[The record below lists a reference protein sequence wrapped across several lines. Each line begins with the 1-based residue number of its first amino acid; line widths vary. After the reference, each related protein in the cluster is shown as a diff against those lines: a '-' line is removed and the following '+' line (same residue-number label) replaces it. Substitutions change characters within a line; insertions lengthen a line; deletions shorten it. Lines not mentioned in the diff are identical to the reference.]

1 MELVI
6 ATRESPLALWQ
17 AEHVQARLQAAHPD
31 LTVRLLPMTTEGDQ
45 KLEGPLYT
53 SGGKGLFVK
62 ELEKALL
69 DGRAHLAVHS
79 LKDVPVHFPEGLG
92 LVGVMQG
99 EDPRDAFV
107 SNQYSDLHEL
117 PAGAVVGS
125 ASLRR
130 VSQLKHLRPDLVFNV
145 VRGNLQTRLRKL
157 DEGQYDALILAVAGL
172 QRMGLA
178 ERITQAIPEDDCLP
192 AVGQGV
198 LGLETRLDDPETLS
212 RIQCLL
218 DAPTAQRIAAERGV
232 STRLDGGC
240 QVPLAVHAQFVQG
253 ELRVRARVGAVDGSR
268 IMEVETQGAP
278 ETAADMGLALAEQLL
293 EDGAAEL
300 LAGALE

>member
-1 MELVI
+1 MTLTI

-17 AEHVQARLQAAHPD
+17 AEHVQALLRQAHPD
-31 LTVRLLPMTTEGDQ
+31 LDVQLLPMTTEGDQ

-69 DGRAHLAVHS
+69 DGRADLAVHS

-92 LVGVMQG
+92 LVGVMAG

-107 SNQYSDLHEL
+107 SPHHASFDDL
-117 PAGAVVGS
+117 PQGARVGS

-130 VSQLKHLRPDLVFNV
+130 VSQLKHARPDLEFDVI
-145 VRGNLQTRLRKL
+145 RGNLQTRLRKL
-157 DEGQYDALILAVAGL
+157 DEGQFDAIILAVAGL

-178 ERITQAIPEDDCLP
+178 ERIRHPLDPQLCLP
-192 AVGQGV
+192 AAGQGV
-198 LGLETRLDDPETLS
+198 LGLETRLDDAATQA

-218 DAPTAQRIAAERGV
+218 DPATAQRIDAERAV
-232 STRLDGGC
+232 STYLDGGC
-240 QVPLAVHAQFVQG
+240 QVPLAVHAVHQNDDLLIV
-253 ELRVRARVGAVDGSR
+253 ARVGAPDGSEL
-268 IMEVETQGAP
+268 IEVETRGPADQGAQ
-278 ETAADMGLALAEQLL
+278 MGVAIAEQLL
-293 EDGAAEL
+293 ADGAGEF
-300 LAGALE
+300 LA